1 MKERCLNKKFLYV
14 YLEFYIY
21 THIIL
26 IAHAREF
33 RYFTSPQYSLSWETM
48 Q

>member
-26 IAHAREF
+26 TAHAREDTNY
-33 RYFTSPQYSLSWETM
+33 RANISIL
-48 Q
+48 